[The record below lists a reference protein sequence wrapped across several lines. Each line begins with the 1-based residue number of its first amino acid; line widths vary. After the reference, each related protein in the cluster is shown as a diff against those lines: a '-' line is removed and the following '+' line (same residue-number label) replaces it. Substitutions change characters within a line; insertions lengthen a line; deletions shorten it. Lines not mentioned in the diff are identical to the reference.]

1 MNSPRSLRSTLP
13 VRSPR
18 ATAVGRRSLLTAVGV
33 GGAVAVLAACGGPGS
48 GGSDEPAAAPE
59 PGGEASGTVNFYH
72 WRSEDKTVLEELASA
87 FTEQSGVTIEQ
98 TIDPSEQYQST
109 AAQKARGGDIGDA
122 LTAFRGTQLD
132 QFADLGIF
140 TDLGD
145 ASYVGNYEENL
156 ISPGRHEGAQLG
168 LPYQLIFNMPLLNT
182 ELAEQA
188 GVSEVPGDWD
198 AYLDLMDKLKG
209 FGVTPIAWPGNDPA
223 NAFQIINSMAMNA
236 GPDDQMFAKI
246 ETGENKATDD
256 WWIDALAK
264 FQELSS
270 YFQDNFSGSG
280 VDGVLSLFS
289 QGEAAMLPTGSYQIG
304 QVREAGGEFPLEFA
318 PMMTNAAGEEPAFEG
333 IFNSTFILGIN
344 SAAQNPEGA
353 AAWIE
358 HLSDPVT
365 AAAYGDG
372 TSQHV
377 TVKGVEY
384 QNQDLKALA
393 PWASKRTLLAPRF
406 QFLNLDI
413 RSAIENSLIAVAT
426 GSTPEQAAEEAQK
439 LVEEQL

>member
-1 MNSPRSLRSTLP
+1 MNSSSLRSPSL
-13 VRSPR
+13 RSSSRSSPGV
-18 ATAVGRRSLLTAVGV
+18 ARRSLLAALGA
-33 GGAVAVLAACGGPGS
+33 GGAGAVLAACGGPG
-48 GGSDEPAAAPE
+48 GGADDEPDAAPE
-59 PGGEASGTVNFYH
+59 PGGDASGTVNFYH
-72 WRSEDKTVLEELASA
+72 WRSEDKAVLEELAAA
-87 FTEQSGVTIEQ
+87 FAEQSGVTVEQ

-132 QFADLGIF
+132 QFAQLGLF
-140 TDLGD
+140 TDLGE
-145 ASYVGNYEENL
+145 ASYVGSYEENL
-156 ISPGRHEGAQLG
+156 ITPGQHEGAQLG
-168 LPYQLIFNMPLLNT
+168 LPYQLVFNMPLLNT

-198 AYLDLMDKLKG
+198 AYLNLMDKLKG
-209 FGVTPIAWPGNDPA
+209 IGVTPIAWPGNDPA
-223 NAFQIINSMAMNA
+223 NAFQIINSLAMNL
-236 GPDDQMFAKI
+236 GPDEEMFAKI

-256 WWIDALAK
+256 WWVQALTR
-264 FQELSS
+264 FQELSTF
-270 YFQDNFSGSG
+270 FQDNFSGSG

-289 QGEAAMLPTGSYQIG
+289 QGEAAILPTGSYQIG

-318 PMMTNAAGEEPAFEG
+318 PVMTNAAGEEPAFEG
-333 IFNSTFILGIN
+333 IFNSTYILGIS

-358 HLSDPVT
+358 FLSDPVN
-365 AAAYGDG
+365 AAVYGDG

-377 TVKGVEY
+377 TVQGVEY
-384 QNQDLKALA
+384 ENPDLQALS
-393 PWASKRTLLAPRF
+393 PWISRNTLLAPRF
-406 QFLNLDI
+406 QFIDLDI
-413 RSAIENSLIAVAT
+413 RSAIENSLVAVAT

>member
-1 MNSPRSLRSTLP
+1 MTSLRPLRSSSA
-13 VRSPR
+13 RSP
-18 ATAVGRRSLLTAVGV
+18 GIDRRGLLTALGV
-33 GGAVAVLAACGGPGS
+33 GGAGAALAACGGPGS

-59 PGGEASGTVNFYH
+59 PGGEAGGTVNFYH
-72 WRSEDKTVLEELASA
+72 WRSEDKSVLEELATEFS
-87 FTEQSGVTIEQ
+87 EQSGVSIEQ

-122 LTAFRGTQLD
+122 LTAFRGTQLN

-140 TDLGD
+140 TDLDG
-145 ASYVGNYEENL
+145 ASYVGSYEENL
-156 ISPGRHEGAQLG
+156 ISPGQYEGAQLG
-168 LPYQLIFNMPLLNT
+168 LPYQLIFNMPLLNM

-188 GVSEVPGDWD
+188 GVTEVPGDWD
-198 AYLDLMDKLKG
+198 AYLDLMDKLQG
-209 FGVTPIAWPGNDPA
+209 IGVTPIAWPGNDPA
-223 NAFQIINSMAMNA
+223 NAFQIINSLAMNN

-256 WWIDALAK
+256 WWITSLTQ

-270 YFQDNFSGSG
+270 HFQDNFAGSG

-289 QGEAAMLPTGSYQIG
+289 QGEAAILPTGSYQIG

-358 HLSDPVT
+358 FLSDPVN

-377 TVKGVEY
+377 TVQGVEY
-384 QNQDLKALA
+384 QNPDLQALA

-406 QFLNLDI
+406 QFVNLDI
-413 RSAIENSLIAVAT
+413 RSAIENSLVAVAT

>member
-1 MNSPRSLRSTLP
+1 MNSHRSHRSSSG
-13 VRSPR
+13 RSS
-18 ATAVGRRSLLTAVGV
+18 VGRSRIDRRSLLTAFGV
-33 GGAVAVLAACGGPGS
+33 GGAGAALAACGGPGS
-48 GGSDEPAAAPE
+48 GGSDEPDPAPE
-59 PGGEASGTVNFYH
+59 PGGEAGGTVNFYH
-72 WRSEDKTVLEELASA
+72 WRSEDKAVLDELATA

-132 QFADLGIF
+132 QFAGLGIF

-156 ISPGRHEGAQLG
+156 ISPGQYEGTQLG
-168 LPYQLIFNMPLLNT
+168 LPYQLVFNMPLLNA

-188 GVSEVPGDWD
+188 GVSEAPGDWD

-209 FGVTPIAWPGNDPA
+209 IGVTPIAWPGNDPA
-223 NAFQIINSMAMNA
+223 NAFQIINSLAMNA
-236 GPDDQMFAKI
+236 GPDDEMFAKI

-256 WWIDALAK
+256 WWVKALAQ
-264 FQELSS
+264 FQELST

-289 QGEAAMLPTGSYQIG
+289 QGEAAILPTGSYQIG
-304 QVREAGGEFPLEFA
+304 QVREAGAEFPLEFA
-318 PMMTNAAGEEPAFEG
+318 PVMTNASGEEPAYEG
-333 IFNSTFILGIN
+333 IFNSTYILGIN
-344 SAAQNPEGA
+344 SAATNPEGA

-358 HLSDPVT
+358 FLSDPVN
-365 AAAYGDG
+365 AAVYGDG

-377 TVKGVEY
+377 TVQGVEY
-384 QNQDLKALA
+384 ENPDLQALS
-393 PWASKRTLLAPRF
+393 PWISKNTLLAPRF
-406 QFLNLDI
+406 QFIDLDI